1 MKIRSYR
8 LPLVAA
14 IAAPLLL
21 GACVSQSEVDQ
32 LRADLER
39 AKADAAEANRRAA
52 AAEDAA
58 RKAEER
64 ADRIYRESLRK

>member
-1 MKIRSYR
+1 MRKKRFA
-8 LPLVAA
+8 LPLVTAVV
-14 IAAPLLL
+14 APLLL

-32 LRADLER
+32 LRTDLES